1 MALKV
6 SLINSLDLLSTKEII
21 IKFDLEILEGEVDV
35 YVAFREVTLTTMT
48 KAIFFIFPFSYFSV
62 FSMFL
67 NISYAKN
74 KTG

>member
-21 IKFDLEILEGEVDV
+21 IKFDLEILGEVDV